1 MFEWGDIMLFICM
14 ALIDDEE
21 DKKSF
26 AKLYNKYET
35 MAISIAFKILENR
48 EAAED
53 ACSEA
58 FLGIAKCYERIKNL
72 DPQEL
77 ERYIVVTVKNASFD
91 IYNNEKKYE
100 KTVPLDDDFSDLT
113 DESLSNRNYAE
124 IVRCIKELS
133 YTDQEIL
140 YLRIN
145 YGLKYKEIA
154 DTLHI
159 SNAAAR
165 KRLQNAKE
173 NLITL
178 LKKEEIYHE

>member
-1 MFEWGDIMLFICM
+1 MLFICM
-14 ALIDDEE
+14 ALIDNEE

-26 AKLYNKYET
+26 AALYNKYET
-35 MAISIAFKILENR
+35 MAISIALKILKSR

-72 DPQEL
+72 EPQEL
-77 ERYIVVTVKNASFD
+77 ERYIIVTVKNASFD
-91 IYNNEKKYE
+91 IYNNDKERQKD
-100 KTVPLDDDFSDLT
+100 VPLDDDFSDLT
-113 DESLSNRNYAE
+113 DESLSKRDYAE
-124 IVRCIKELS
+124 IIRCIKELS

-173 NLITL
+173 NLSAL

>member
-1 MFEWGDIMLFICM
+1 MLFICM

-26 AKLYNKYET
+26 DELYNKYET
-35 MAISIAFKILENR
+35 TAISIALKILKNR

-53 ACSEA
+53 ACAEA
-58 FLGIAKCYERIKNL
+58 FLSIAKCYERIKNL
-72 DPQEL
+72 EPQKL
-77 ERYIVVTVKNASFD
+77 ERYIVVTVENASFD
-91 IYNNEKKYE
+91 IYNNEKKYG
-100 KTVPLDDDFSDLT
+100 KKVPLDDNFSDLT
-113 DESLSNRNYAE
+113 DESLSNRDYAE
-124 IVRCIKELS
+124 IVRCIKKLS

-145 YGLKYKEIA
+145 FGLKHNEIA

-165 KRLQNAKE
+165 KRLQSAKE
-173 NLITL
+173 NLIVL
-178 LKKEEIYHE
+178 LEKEEIYCE